1 MTRTKS
7 LNSLDNKK
15 SQIGKLLV
23 DILCSKNSILKRRRE
38 EVQEYVLQRLSIG
51 QITGE
56 LKKQIEEEVMHIFST
71 APA

>member
-15 SQIGKLLV
+15 SQIGKLLI
-23 DILCSKNSILKRRRE
+23 DILCSKNSILKRRKE
-38 EVQEYVLQRLSIG
+38 EVQEYVMQRLSIG

>member
-1 MTRTKS
+1 MF
-7 LNSLDNKK
+7 
-15 SQIGKLLV
+15 
-23 DILCSKNSILKRRRE
+23 KNSILKRRKE
-38 EVQEYVLQRLSIG
+38 EVQEYVMQRISIG